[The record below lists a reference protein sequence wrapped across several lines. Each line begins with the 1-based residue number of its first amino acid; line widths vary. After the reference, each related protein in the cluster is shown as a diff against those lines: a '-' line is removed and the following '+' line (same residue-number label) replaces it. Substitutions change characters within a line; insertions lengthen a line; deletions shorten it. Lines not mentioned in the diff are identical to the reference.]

1 MLVRMNKGLSFAL
14 PCKKLHD
21 VVTSFSPQNKCVMKD
36 SSNSISTALIPTI
49 PLDYQEYPIE
59 EVQRRSLEYY
69 ENMKRRRTVRD
80 FSRRKV
86 PLDIIE
92 NCLRTADTAPNGANQ
107 HPWQFVVVS
116 DPEIKLQIRE
126 AAEKE
131 EQDFYKSRASRE
143 WLEALAPLGTDENK
157 PFLETAPYLIAI
169 FAKVYGLDEKG
180 KRVKHYYVNESVGIA
195 TGLLIS
201 AIHHSGLASLTHT
214 PSPMRFLNQIL
225 ERPERERPFLLLVVG
240 YPTADARVPDIQR
253 KSLAEISTY
262 F

>member
-1 MLVRMNKGLSFAL
+1 MIK
-14 PCKKLHD
+14 
-21 VVTSFSPQNKCVMKD
+21 
-36 SSNSISTALIPTI
+36 SSNSNSPAEIPSI
-49 PLDYQEYPIE
+49 PLDYQEYPVE
-59 EVQRRSLEYY
+59 EVQQRALEYY

-80 FSRRKV
+80 FSTRHV

-92 NCLRTADTAPNGANQ
+92 NCIRTADTAPNGANQ
-107 HPWQFVVVS
+107 HPWHFVVVS
-116 DPEIKLQIRE
+116 DQEIKSEIRQ

-143 WLEALAPLGTDENK
+143 WLEVLAPLGTDEHK

-169 FAKVYGLDEKG
+169 FAKVHGFDEQG

-214 PSPMRFLNQIL
+214 PSPMRFLNKIL
-225 ERPERERPFLLLVVG
+225 QRPEQERPFLLLVVG
-240 YPTADARVPDIQR
+240 YPEKDAKVPDIQR
-253 KSLAEISTY
+253 KSLPEISTY